1 MIDTPSPA
9 IQLLDQD
16 SQPFT
21 LDALTS
27 KHVLVYFSPKDMT
40 PGCTTQACAIESA
53 WSTLTKLGCSV
64 IGISRDSPKRHRQF
78 IDKYQL
84 PFPLL
89 SDPEGEICQAF
100 GVWIEKSMFG
110 KRYMG
115 IERSS
120 FLLDSDRIIRKAWR
134 KVKPAEHIDLVID
147 YLIKQSSASS

>member
-1 MIDTPSPA
+1 MIDTPSPT

-16 SQPFT
+16 GVAFT
-21 LDALTS
+21 LDKVSTNY
-27 KHVLVYFSPKDMT
+27 VLVYFYPKDMT
-40 PGCTTQACAIESA
+40 PGCTTQACAIEQA
-53 WSTLTKLGCSV
+53 WSTLAKLGCSV

-147 YLIKQSSASS
+147 YLVQHSSDTT